1 VVENV
6 ELTKKTIRAAVKAAG
21 GNAAAAAE
29 ALGIT
34 RQALDARRAELGMQ
48 PDGAALRAA
57 LEKAGGKTAAAAV
70 ALGYSQ
76 RSVNRM
82 IAEDAELLAWLEQA
96 FPAASQSGPPKGRGG
111 RPRRPEAAPAER
123 PAEQPDDDLA
133 TRAAA
138 AGVNYNTFKRRVR
151 DWIAEGRTREE
162 ALAEA
167 AKGPVRPRGYQK
179 STAAP

>member
-1 VVENV
+1 MDV
-6 ELTKKTIRAAVKAAG
+6 TKKMIRAALKAAG
-21 GNAAAAAE
+21 GNAAGAAE

-34 RQALDARRAELGMQ
+34 RQSLDARRAELGMQ

-57 LEKAGGKTAAAAV
+57 LEKAGGRTAAAAV

-82 IAEDAELLAWLEQA
+82 ISEDAELLAWLEQA
-96 FPAASQSGPPKGRGG
+96 FPGASKSGPPKGRGG
-111 RPRRPEAAPAER
+111 RPRKPEPA
-123 PAEQPDDDLA
+123 PAEQPAEQPEDDLA
-133 TRAAA
+133 THAAA
-138 AGVNYNTFKRRVR
+138 ARVNYNTFKRRVR
-151 DWIAEGRTREE
+151 DWMSEGRTREE